1 MKLLQLLKGE
11 PVRTM
16 ALVSAVGAA
25 LALLGVPAAVWASFS
40 GIIAAVLAFPI
51 RDAVTPVAA
60 AVETARTAAHD
71 AAAQVASRL
80 DGETAGQVGAITD
93 HAGQLVDTAADA
105 AADAAL
111 RGLGVKRKDR
121 AS

>member
-1 MKLLQLLKGE
+1 MKVLNTLKGE

-16 ALVSAVGAA
+16 ALLSAVGAA

-51 RDAVTPVAA
+51 RDAVTPVAS
-60 AVETARTAAHD
+60 AVETTRAAAHD

-80 DGETAGQVGAITD
+80 DTETAGEVGTITA
-93 HAGQLVDTAADA
+93 HATELVDTAADG

-111 RGLGVKRKDR
+111 RSLGVKRKGR
-121 AS
+121 S